1 MHGRGG
7 PGGRCGPWGAAWGP
21 GPREGRESGATPSRG
36 PAGPRVAQSWVTRT
50 ATFRLR
56 AGRRGGVP
64 GPQSPAAAARGPGE
78 SSRGNPSTRKVHSG
92 RLGAGGRSE
101 EDRGAAR
108 RVPAA
113 GFRDPRI
120 PRTGASGKACSRA
133 SARADPRFAGEP
145 LGRVGVRPREL
156 PLYSCC
162 ERGGA
167 ARGGRGHCHFKS
179 GEVRPPEVMVTSAS
193 SPPPAREREREE
205 REGER
210 ERRLV
215 FIHNFFLFLPL
226 RQLFIPRSSQ
236 RGLQRAQLHR
246 GNRRCGD
253 TAPPPG
259 PPARCAPA
267 L

>member
-1 MHGRGG
+1 MRRVHAVARTGTQARLHCLAARPRFGLGEFGAAALGLRGREVHGRGG

-78 SSRGNPSTRKVHSG
+78 SSRGNPFTRKVHSG

-120 PRTGASGKACSRA
+120 SRTGASGKACSRA

-193 SPPPAREREREE
+193 SPPPARERER
-205 REGER
+205 GER
-210 ERRLV
+210 
-215 FIHNFFLFLPL
+215 
-226 RQLFIPRSSQ
+226 
-236 RGLQRAQLHR
+236 G
-246 GNRRCGD
+246 G
-253 TAPPPG
+253 
-259 PPARCAPA
+259 AREKTCFHS
-267 L
+267 

>member
-1 MHGRGG
+1 M
-7 PGGRCGPWGAAWGP
+7 AA
-21 GPREGRESGATPSRG
+21 
-36 PAGPRVAQSWVTRT
+36 
-50 ATFRLR
+50 
-56 AGRRGGVP
+56 
-64 GPQSPAAAARGPGE
+64 
-78 SSRGNPSTRKVHSG
+78 
-92 RLGAGGRSE
+92 GAGGGRAGERPSPLHSSPGRRSARRVQVPFASARDGEAGSPVLSRLQRRRGDPACPLGETPPRERCIRAGLERGGGSE

-120 PRTGASGKACSRA
+120 PRTGASRKACSRA

-193 SPPPAREREREE
+193 SPPPARERER
-205 REGER
+205 RER
-210 ERRLV
+210 ERERILV

-259 PPARCAPA
+259 PPARCAPT